1 MRSATW
7 GLAILPSL
15 VIACSGS
22 RPPEPEYADD
32 SQNEAVVTDATP
44 EEIAAG
50 MRDQDAISQE
60 NPMSTATGTTARI
73 DTSMGAIR
81 IRLDQQNAPV
91 SVANFL
97 QYARAGF
104 YDRTIFHRVIDDFM
118 IQGGGFEHGMVR
130 KQTREPIALEV
141 SPQLRHVDG
150 AVSMARTSDP
160 NSATAQF
167 FICDG
172 PQPGLD
178 GQYAVF
184 GQVIEG
190 IEVVRAIAATPT
202 GPGDVPRAEVVILSV
217 RVE

>member
-1 MRSATW
+1 MGSSTW
-7 GLAILPSL
+7 GLAILPSFA
-15 VIACSGS
+15 IACSGA
-22 RPPEPEYADD
+22 RPPEPEYFDD

-44 EEIAAG
+44 EDIAAPMG
-50 MRDQDAISQE
+50 TQGDVNQE
-60 NPMSTATGTTARI
+60 QPMPATPGTSARI
-73 DTSMGAIR
+73 ETSMGTIL
-81 IRLDQQNAPV
+81 IQLNQQNAPV

-104 YDRTIFHRVIDDFM
+104 YDRTIFHRVIDGFM

-130 KQTREPIALEV
+130 KQTREPIVLEV
-141 SPQLRHVDG
+141 SPQLTHVDG
-150 AVSMARTSDP
+150 AVSMARTGDP

-172 PQPGLD
+172 PQRGLD

-184 GQVIEG
+184 GVVTEG
-190 IEVVRAIAATPT
+190 IDVVRAISATPT
-202 GPGDVPRAEVVILSV
+202 GPGDVPRADVVILSV